1 MRVYDSILDAVGN
14 TPMVRLSR
22 LGRGLEPTILAK
34 VEYLNPGGSV
44 KDRIGLAMVE
54 IAGAFQ
60 PNQYANQ
67 ANPEAHYASTGPE
80 IWEQTDGT
88 VDVLVVASA
97 PAGPSP

>member
-44 KDRIGLAMVE
+44 KDRIGRATCRERV
-54 IAGAFQ
+54 
-60 PNQYANQ
+60 
-67 ANPEAHYASTGPE
+67 
-80 IWEQTDGT
+80 
-88 VDVLVVASA
+88 
-97 PAGPSP
+97 